1 MPKMKFIAANA
12 YIIKKEII
20 KSATKF
26 DTLRHFL
33 KDSAKSR
40 IEESN
45 KQEILGK
52 L

>member
-1 MPKMKFIAANA
+1 MKFIAANA

-20 KSATKF
+20 KSTTKF
-26 DTLRHFL
+26 DTLRNFL
-33 KDSAKSR
+33 KDSTKSR